1 MSEQHDPWTSQ
12 AKSVEEHKKIGE
24 PEQWMQAWAK
34 EVLLEQRRARRGRLI
49 GGIFRGVIT
58 LVVLLVIFGSSRQFF
73 SPTAEDAVSGSPHLA
88 LIDIK
93 GTIEADG
100 RANAATVLQGAQ
112 RAFNAV
118 GAKAVVLIINSPGGS
133 PVQSGQIYDGI
144 VKLKQ
149 ANPNLPVYAV
159 IEDLGA
165 SGGYYIA
172 VAADTI
178 IADRAS
184 LVGSIGV
191 VSGGFG
197 FKEAMARLGIERR
210 VFTSG
215 DNKAFLDPFSD
226 MNDEQKAFWQSI
238 LDSTHQQF
246 IQRVKEGRG
255 DRLANNPAIFSGLV
269 WNGEL
274 ALEQGLID
282 ELGSVFTL
290 QAALGVQ
297 HSVNYTPEPN
307 PWQVLEKRLSTAF
320 KSALVELSVP
330 SY

>member
-1 MSEQHDPWTSQ
+1 MSEQQDPWTSQ
-12 AKSVEEHKKIGE
+12 AKSVKKEEQ

-58 LVVLLVIFGSSRQFF
+58 LLVLLVVFGSGRQLF
-73 SPTAEDAVSGSPHLA
+73 SPAADDTVSGSPHLA

-100 RANAATVLQGAQ
+100 RANATTVLQGAQ
-112 RAFNAV
+112 QAFNAV
-118 GAKAVVLIINSPGGS
+118 GAKAVVLRINSPGGS

-149 ANPNLPVYAV
+149 AHPNLPVYAV

-197 FKEAMARLGIERR
+197 FKEAMERLGIERR

-215 DNKAFLDPFSD
+215 DNKAFLDPFSE
-226 MNDEQKAFWQSI
+226 MNDQQKAFWQSI

-269 WNGEL
+269 WNGER

-297 HSVNYTPEPN
+297 HSVNYTPQPN
-307 PWQVLEKRLSTAF
+307 PWQALEKRLSTAF
-320 KSALVELSVP
+320 KSALVELSAP

>member
-12 AKSVEEHKKIGE
+12 AKPVEALKKTDA
-24 PEQWMQAWAK
+24 PEKWMQAWAK

-49 GGIFRGVIT
+49 GGIFRGFIT
-58 LVVLLVIFGSSRQFF
+58 LVVLFVVFGSSRQFF
-73 SPTAEDAVSGSPHLA
+73 SPTEDVASGNPHLA
-88 LIDIK
+88 IIDIK
-93 GTIEADG
+93 GTIAADS

-118 GAKAVVLIINSPGGS
+118 GVKAVVLNINSPGGS

-197 FKEAMARLGIERR
+197 FKEAMERLGIERR

-215 DNKAFLDPFSD
+215 DNKAFLDPFSN

-255 DRLANNPAIFSGLV
+255 DRLANNPALFSGLV

-290 QAALGVQ
+290 QAALGLQ
-297 HSVNYTPEPN
+297 QSINYTPEPN
-307 PWQVLEKRLSTAF
+307 PWQVLEKRLSTVF
-320 KSALVELSVP
+320 KSAFVELSAP

>member
-1 MSEQHDPWTSQ
+1 MSEQQDPWTSQ
-12 AKSVEEHKKIGE
+12 AKSVKKEGE
-24 PEQWMQAWAK
+24 PEQWMQVWAK

-58 LVVLLVIFGSSRQFF
+58 LLVLLVVFASGRQLF
-73 SPTAEDAVSGSPHLA
+73 SPAADDAVSGSPHLA

-100 RANAATVLQGAQ
+100 RANAASVLQGAQ
-112 RAFNAV
+112 QAFNAV
-118 GAKAVVLIINSPGGS
+118 GAKAVVLRINSPGGS

-149 ANPNLPVYAV
+149 AHPNLPVYAV

-197 FKEAMARLGIERR
+197 FKEAMERLGIERR

-215 DNKAFLDPFSD
+215 DNKAFLDPFSE
-226 MNDEQKAFWQSI
+226 MNDQQKAFWQSI

-297 HSVNYTPEPN
+297 HSVNYTPQPN
-307 PWQVLEKRLSTAF
+307 PWQALEKRLSTAF
-320 KSALVELSVP
+320 KSALVELSAP